1 MGDLSPREYVLMRLK
16 EAKLPID
23 VVEKILK
30 QLEFDELS
38 DEEREEILNNER

>member
-1 MGDLSPREYVLMRLK
+1 MRLK

-30 QLEFDELS
+30 QLKSDELS
-38 DEEREEILNNER
+38 EEEREEILNREG

>member
-1 MGDLSPREYVLMRLK
+1 MRLK

>member
-38 DEEREEILNNER
+38 EEEREEILNNEG